1 MKRYQALL
9 GPIVLALVAWAAGW
23 RYCVANEDRGCDKPT
38 QDVVAILPLYSLILF
53 GCYALAKIGMGLM
66 SFKDCSEDA
75 GLLDE
80 DIQAAKADLTR
91 RGFRFT

>member
-38 QDVVAILPLYSLILF
+38 QDVVAIVSYSPLLQIGLPR
-53 GCYALAKIGMGLM
+53 K
-66 SFKDCSEDA
+66 
-75 GLLDE
+75 
-80 DIQAAKADLTR
+80 
-91 RGFRFT
+91 